1 MNTLLRLREWV
12 IPGTISLLLLIGCSS
27 KTTQLESS
35 GDAEM
40 DQTAAFSLSIIE
52 KLEDRPTL
60 ETPSEIVNYMT
71 STAGTAELT
80 PPSEEYEPDAASQY
94 KGPRPAQTVW
104 VQSAQQPRN
113 DFFQKHLILSAD
125 DSAGVIVANAYRK
138 DGNEPFFTWKWPV
151 ND

>member
-12 IPGTISLLLLIGCSS
+12 IPGTISLLLLIGCSN

-71 STAGTAELT
+71 STAGTAELS
-80 PPSEEYEPDAASQY
+80 PPAKNTSPTLPLSIKDLDLLKRS
-94 KGPRPAQTVW
+94 GFN
-104 VQSAQQPRN
+104 QPSNLVMIFFRN
-113 DFFQKHLILSAD
+113 ILFYLQM
-125 DSAGVIVANAYRK
+125 IQ
-138 DGNEPFFTWKWPV
+138 PV
-151 ND
+151 